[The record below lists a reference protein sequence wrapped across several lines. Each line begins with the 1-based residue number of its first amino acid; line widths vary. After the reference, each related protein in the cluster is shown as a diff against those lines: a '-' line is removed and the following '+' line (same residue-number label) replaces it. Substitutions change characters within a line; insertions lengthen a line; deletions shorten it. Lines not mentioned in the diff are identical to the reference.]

1 LLAEFDASKLKKKPA
16 VGSTPAAAST
26 EDKLRALQ
34 AKINKARQDAK
45 KLTVEENKNT
55 DSFTGQIR
63 IRAEPE
69 NEEKK
74 EPKTAEEK
82 EELDRRGRLNV
93 TAGDLEK
100 KYKSQKRKGG
110 PEDLF
115 GDVAIYESFKKR
127 SKKAKFSA
135 AEYDAQLD
143 QIGEHGDE
151 INTMQYLQQHQ
162 PEDERVDAMV
172 KELEEQANR
181 RSQFSRRRTHNED
194 ADVTFINERNR
205 NFNKK
210 IARAFDKY
218 TVEIKENLERGTAL

>member
-1 LLAEFDASKLKKKPA
+1 M
-16 VGSTPAAAST
+16 
-26 EDKLRALQ
+26 
-34 AKINKARQDAK
+34 
-45 KLTVEENKNT
+45 
-55 DSFTGQIR
+55 
-63 IRAEPE
+63 
-69 NEEKK
+69 
-74 EPKTAEEK
+74 
-82 EELDRRGRLNV
+82 
-93 TAGDLEK
+93 
-100 KYKSQKRKGG
+100 
-110 PEDLF
+110 F

-135 AEYDAQLD
+135 TEYDAQLD
-143 QIGEHGDE
+143 AIGEHGDE

-162 PEDERVDAMV
+162 PEDARVDAMV
-172 KELEEQANR
+172 KELEEQAGR